1 MIPGR
6 RPLLVA
12 SIQAGVVLGGLLLLE
27 ALCRTGVIGRI
38 TMVAP
43 SLMVAA
49 AFRAMADPVLR
60 GALLITASELLS
72 ATALSIVLGAA
83 LGIALFLSPAVRRIA
98 DPVLGAWYAVPLFV
112 FYPVMIVLFGVGR
125 MPIIAIAFVF
135 SLGAMVTST
144 LSALDRI
151 PRALFRIARIHQL
164 SLPRRIAF
172 VLLPAAL
179 PHLVV
184 GVRLVVAYALIAS
197 VAGEFILSSVG
208 IGHEIAFA
216 YDNFETA
223 KMYGLI
229 VIVILLATGL
239 NGLLSAG
246 TRRLDCGQAARG

>member
-1 MIPGR
+1 MMPRGH
-6 RPLLVA
+6 PLLVA
-12 SIQAGVVLGGLLLLE
+12 SIQAGMVLGGLLLLE
-27 ALCRTGVIGRI
+27 GLCRTGVIGRI

-49 AFRAMADPVLR
+49 ALRAMADPVLR

-72 ATALSIVLGAA
+72 ATVLSIVLGAA
-83 LGIALFLSPAVRRIA
+83 LGIALFLLPAVRRIA

-184 GVRLVVAYALIAS
+184 GMRLVVAYALIAS

-246 TRRLDCGQAARG
+246 ARRLDCGQAARG

>member
-1 MIPGR
+1 MRPR
-6 RPLLVA
+6 RAVRVA
-12 SIQAGVVLGGLLLLE
+12 AIQAGLVLGALLLLE
-27 ALCRTGVIGRI
+27 ALCRTGIVGRI

-43 SLMVAA
+43 SLMVIAA
-49 AFRAMADPVLR
+49 VRAMADPALR

-72 ATALSIVLGAA
+72 ATALSVVLGAA
-83 LGIALFLSPAVRRIA
+83 VGVGLFLLPPLRRIA

-112 FYPVMIVLFGVGR
+112 FYPVMIVLFGVGQA
-125 MPIIAIAFVF
+125 PIVAIAFVF
-135 SLGAMVTST
+135 SVGAMVTST

-151 PRALFRIARIHQL
+151 PRALFRVARIHQL
-164 SLPRRIAF
+164 GLARRIAF

-184 GVRLVVAYALIAS
+184 GLRLVVAYSLIAA

-229 VIVILLATGL
+229 VLVILLATIL

-246 TRRLDCGQAARG
+246 TRRLDRAQVAARG